1 MFDLSDTIREEIV
14 FAMENQE
21 IEYAIDVDSGEIVA
35 TELDYEADEPDS
47 KRELVDPPY
56 WSSGDGFRLMDS
68 FTRAVG
74 DPEGRNAL
82 LAALG
87 RGRGVFRAFKNSL
100 AMYPEIERLWYAY
113 KDAAMIRRVNEWYD
127 QLRVARGLESLG
139 PEPEDTDD
147 LLAGEFSLRRCG
159 RDYWPQCR
167 ELFSRGLSEALD
179 KFPEALV
186 EYEYTAIDK
195 EIEGGADGD
204 LVLFVVEA
212 AAGALVAVAVARK
225 VFIAD
230 RSFGKLVYLYVL
242 PEQRRLGLGRLLA
255 ERAREDFAAEGVA
268 RFIVDLAFLPDG
280 FGKSL
285 NAYGYESFGTRW
297 IRNPD

>member
-1 MFDLSDTIREEIV
+1 
-14 FAMENQE
+14 
-21 IEYAIDVDSGEIVA
+21 
-35 TELDYEADEPDS
+35 
-47 KRELVDPPY
+47 
-56 WSSGDGFRLMDS
+56 
-68 FTRAVG
+68 
-74 DPEGRNAL
+74 
-82 LAALG
+82 
-87 RGRGVFRAFKNSL
+87 
-100 AMYPEIERLWYAY
+100 MYPELERLWYAY

-127 QLRVARGLESLG
+127 QLRVARGLERLG

-159 RDYWPQCR
+159 REYWPQCR

-204 LVLFVVEA
+204 LALFIVEA
-212 AAGALVAVAVARK
+212 AAGALVAVAAARK

-268 RFIVDLAFLPDG
+268 RFIVDLAFLPEG

-285 NAYGYESFGTRW
+285 TAYGYESFGTRW